1 MQSQKIKDGISLH
14 SLKTGKFK
22 TFTLSFYIHR
32 PLREEEV
39 TLNALLPFV
48 MKQGSGLYPNIAA
61 ISKKLDGLYGGFFDC
76 GIRKKGEDQVVCFNF
91 EFVSPKYVKNDPNYL
106 SEIYRF
112 VFDMVFNPLTD
123 GGAFKEEFVA
133 REKENL
139 KDHIQGLINDKKEYA
154 ALRCIDEMCK
164 GENYAL
170 YEYGRIEDL
179 NRIDGKVLYNHYQDI
194 LRSSVID
201 VFAVGE
207 VDLGPVEQKLSTV
220 ERSLVSYEYPKT
232 AVLKKQPAARIA
244 EDKFEV
250 SQGKLAMGFLTN
262 TGFCDEDAFALTVFN
277 SIFGSGA
284 HSKLFNNVREK
295 LSLCYYAYSR
305 LEKQKGVMLVSSG
318 VEFENFKKAENE
330 ILAQLQDIRE
340 GKVSDAEMNA
350 SKKAIVNILRSL
362 HDSAFSMEDFY
373 LSGLVAGEVTDIED
387 YIKKIEAVSLDE
399 VVKVAGKIQLDTVYY
414 LTGKEVS

>member
-1 MQSQKIKDGISLH
+1 MQDRKIKDGISLH
-14 SLKTGKFK
+14 SLQTNKFK

-32 PLREEEV
+32 PLKEEEV
-39 TLNALLPFV
+39 TLNALLPFI
-48 MKQGSGLYPNIAA
+48 MKRGSVLYPNLAA
-61 ISKKLDGLYGGFFDC
+61 ISKKLEELYGGFFDC
-76 GIRKKGEDQVVCFNF
+76 GIRKKGEDQVICFNF
-91 EFVSPKYVKNDPNYL
+91 EFVSPKYVKNDPQYL
-106 SEIYRF
+106 NEVYRF
-112 VFDMVFNPLTD
+112 VFDIVLNPLIYD
-123 GGAFKEEFVA
+123 GGFKEEYVI

-139 KDHIQGLINDKKEYA
+139 KDHIEGLINDKKEYA
-154 ALRCIDEMCK
+154 SLRCLSQMCT

-170 YEYGRIEDL
+170 YEYGRIEDME
-179 NRIDGKVLYNHYQDI
+179 RIDGKVLYNHYQDI

-207 VDLGPVEQKLSTV
+207 VDLKPLEQKLSGV

-232 AVLKKQPAARIA
+232 SVLKKSSDIQVA

-250 SQGKLAMGFLTN
+250 AQGKLAMGFRTN
-262 TGFCDEDAFALTVFN
+262 TGFCDEDAFALTLFN

-305 LEKQKGVMLVSSG
+305 LEKQKGIMLVSSG
-318 VEFENFKKAENE
+318 VEFENFKKAHDE

-340 GKVSDAEMNA
+340 GKVSDAELNA
-350 SKKAIVNILRSL
+350 SKKAIVNILMSL
-362 HDSAFSMEDFY
+362 NDSAFSMEDFY
-373 LSGLVAGEVTDIED
+373 LSGLIAGKVTDIEE
-387 YIKKIEAVSLDE
+387 YIRKIEETTLEE

-414 LTGKEVS
+414 LTGKEA

>member
-1 MQSQKIKDGISLH
+1 MQDRKIKDGISLH
-14 SLKTGKFK
+14 SLQTNKFK

-32 PLREEEV
+32 PLKEEEV
-39 TLNALLPFV
+39 TLNALLPFI
-48 MKQGSGLYPNIAA
+48 MKRGSVLYPNLAA
-61 ISKKLDGLYGGFFDC
+61 ISKKLEELYGGFFDC
-76 GIRKKGEDQVVCFNF
+76 GIRKKGEDQVICFNF
-91 EFVSPKYVKNDPNYL
+91 EFVSPKYVKNDPQYL
-106 SEIYRF
+106 NEIYRF
-112 VFDMVFNPLTD
+112 AFDIVLNPLIYD
-123 GGAFKEEFVA
+123 GGFKEEYVI

-139 KDHIQGLINDKKEYA
+139 KDHIEGLINDKKEYA
-154 ALRCIDEMCK
+154 SLRCLSQMCT

-170 YEYGRIEDL
+170 YEYGRIEDME
-179 NRIDGKVLYNHYQDI
+179 RIDGKVLYNHYQDI

-207 VDLGPVEQKLSTV
+207 VDLKPLEQKLSGV

-232 AVLKKQPAARIA
+232 SVLKKSSDIQVA

-250 SQGKLAMGFLTN
+250 AQGKLAMGFRTN
-262 TGFCDEDAFALTVFN
+262 TGFCDEDAFALTLFN

-305 LEKQKGVMLVSSG
+305 LEKQKGIMLVSSG
-318 VEFENFKKAENE
+318 VEFENFKKAHDE

-340 GKVSDAEMNA
+340 GKVSDAELNA
-350 SKKAIVNILRSL
+350 SKKAIVNILMSL
-362 HDSAFSMEDFY
+362 NDSAFSMEDFY
-373 LSGLVAGEVTDIED
+373 LSGLIAGKVTDIEE
-387 YIKKIEAVSLDE
+387 YIRKIEETTLEE

-414 LTGKEVS
+414 LTGKEA

>member
-1 MQSQKIKDGISLH
+1 MQDRKIKDGISLH
-14 SLKTGKFK
+14 SLQTNKFK

-32 PLREEEV
+32 PLKEEEV
-39 TLNALLPFV
+39 TLNALLPFI
-48 MKQGSGLYPNIAA
+48 MKRGSVLYPNLAA
-61 ISKKLDGLYGGFFDC
+61 ISKKLEELYGGFFDC
-76 GIRKKGEDQVVCFNF
+76 GIRKKGEDQVICFNF
-91 EFVSPKYVKNDPNYL
+91 EFVSPKYVKNDPQYL
-106 SEIYRF
+106 NEIYRF
-112 VFDMVFNPLTD
+112 VFDIVLNPLIYD
-123 GGAFKEEFVA
+123 GGFKEEYVI

-139 KDHIQGLINDKKEYA
+139 KDHIEGLINDKKEYA
-154 ALRCIDEMCK
+154 SLRCLSQMCT

-170 YEYGRIEDL
+170 YEYGRIEDME
-179 NRIDGKVLYNHYQDI
+179 RIDGKVLYNHYQDI

-207 VDLGPVEQKLSTV
+207 VDLKPLEQKLSGV

-232 AVLKKQPAARIA
+232 SVLKKSSDIQVA

-250 SQGKLAMGFLTN
+250 AQGKLAMGFRTN
-262 TGFCDEDAFALTVFN
+262 TGFCDEDAFALTLFN

-305 LEKQKGVMLVSSG
+305 LEKQKGIMLVSSG
-318 VEFENFKKAENE
+318 VEFENFKKAHDE

-340 GKVSDAEMNA
+340 GKVSDAELNA
-350 SKKAIVNILRSL
+350 SKKAIVNILMSL
-362 HDSAFSMEDFY
+362 NDSAFSMEDFY
-373 LSGLVAGEVTDIED
+373 LSGLIAGKVTDIEE
-387 YIKKIEAVSLDE
+387 YIRKIEETTLEE

-414 LTGKEVS
+414 LTGKEA

>member
-1 MQSQKIKDGISLH
+1 MQDRKIKDGISLH
-14 SLKTGKFK
+14 SLQTNKFK

-32 PLREEEV
+32 PLKEEEV
-39 TLNALLPFV
+39 TLNALLEE
-48 MKQGSGLYPNIAA
+48 
-61 ISKKLDGLYGGFFDC
+61 LYGGFFDC
-76 GIRKKGEDQVVCFNF
+76 GIRKKGEDQVICFNF
-91 EFVSPKYVKNDPNYL
+91 EFVSPKYVKNDPQYL
-106 SEIYRF
+106 NEIYRF
-112 VFDMVFNPLTD
+112 VFDIVLNPLIYD
-123 GGAFKEEFVA
+123 GGFKEEYVI

-139 KDHIQGLINDKKEYA
+139 KDHIEGLINDKKEYA
-154 ALRCIDEMCK
+154 SLRCLSQMCT

-170 YEYGRIEDL
+170 YEYGRIEDME
-179 NRIDGKVLYNHYQDI
+179 RIDGKVLYNHYQDI

-207 VDLGPVEQKLSTV
+207 VDLKPLEQKLSGV

-232 AVLKKQPAARIA
+232 SVLKKSSDIQVA

-250 SQGKLAMGFLTN
+250 AQGKLAMGFRTN
-262 TGFCDEDAFALTVFN
+262 TGFCDEDAFALTLFN

-305 LEKQKGVMLVSSG
+305 LEKQKGIMLVSSG
-318 VEFENFKKAENE
+318 VEFENFKKAHDE

-340 GKVSDAEMNA
+340 GKVSDAELNA
-350 SKKAIVNILRSL
+350 SKKAIVNILMSL
-362 HDSAFSMEDFY
+362 NDSAFSMEDFY
-373 LSGLVAGEVTDIED
+373 LSGLIAGKVTDIEE
-387 YIKKIEAVSLDE
+387 YIRKIEETTLEE

-414 LTGKEVS
+414 LTGKEA